1 MVMIRS
7 LIIVLLVTVV
17 LSFND
22 FPGPYCKTRYPR
34 ASNGICCNNR
44 LDSCSVPI
52 SCKKHKYF
60 LFINE
65 LIIKKN
71 FKFKFQ
77 QLCVIVMNFATNITI
92 LIVVLITKVIAKD

>member
-7 LIIVLLVTVV
+7 LILVLLVTVV
-17 LSFND
+17 VSFND

-52 SCKKHKYF
+52 SSKTQKYN
-60 LFINE
+60 FI
-65 LIIKKN
+65 IQIS
-71 FKFKFQ
+71 
-77 QLCVIVMNFATNITI
+77 
-92 LIVVLITKVIAKD
+92 